1 MALRPKGRSVT
12 PTPFMRNVCLTA
24 AGALFAGALGCVVTA
39 CALPIGSRNVVPLLL
54 AAPLVAAAGVAPLA
68 GAEILRGE
76 G

>member
-1 MALRPKGRSVT
+1 
-12 PTPFMRNVCLTA
+12 MRNVCLTA

-39 CALPIGSRNVVPLLL
+39 CALPIGSRDVVPLLL
-54 AAPLVAAAGVAPLA
+54 AAPLVAACGAVPLA